1 MNISGYRRAAAL
13 CAALAIVCGCSKSVG
28 PSIIGHWHAERVAF
42 DSVQLPVGLYIVVSN
57 TQIVSPDTG
66 ASLPIKGIEG
76 KKDAVTI
83 DLSYGVGFTFYF
95 DGPDRMYLKIPL
107 VGPIYYRRVV
117 EDVHASALPANI
129 AETSAN
135 GLGSATQA
143 SELSKQSADVEVK
156 RREPKNVN
164 AEPSEVIAGAP
175 RYSVGQSTVSP
186 SVGMDKVVTGGGA
199 AQAKL
204 ALVAA
209 HDGDYDAAI
218 SRLGDAFK
226 SGYRGFA
233 FLDSAPELSGLRG
246 DVRYRALV
254 ARYR

>member
-1 MNISGYRRAAAL
+1 MNISSYRRAAAL

-42 DSVQLPVGLYIVVSN
+42 DSVQLPVGLDIVVSN

-107 VGPIYYRRVV
+107 VGPVYYRRVV
-117 EDVHASALPANI
+117 EDVHASALPTNA

-143 SELSKQSADVEVK
+143 PVLSKQSADVEV
-156 RREPKNVN
+156 RRSEPKNVN
-164 AEPSEVIAGAP
+164 AEPPEVISAAQ
-175 RYSVGQSTVSP
+175 RYRVEPTVSA
-186 SVGMDKVVTGGGA
+186 SVGMG
-199 AQAKL
+199 
-204 ALVAA
+204 
-209 HDGDYDAAI
+209 
-218 SRLGDAFK
+218 K
-226 SGYRGFA
+226 S
-233 FLDSAPELSGLRG
+233 
-246 DVRYRALV
+246 
-254 ARYR
+254 